1 MQIGKF
7 FGLACI
13 TVLLFDALASF
24 ASLVIGFNYGRASF
38 VSAVMY
44 IAFTFF
50 CARKFGFGTAL
61 LLGAAMGLTDA
72 TLGWA
77 ISWAIGPGRLAAE
90 IYSPSAVVFTAVLM
104 VVLGLTYG
112 LIGGGLGVFTKRSTA
127 A

>member
-1 MQIGKF
+1 MRIFKF

-13 TVLLFDALASF
+13 SVLAFDALASF
-24 ASLVIGFNYGRASF
+24 ASLAIGFNYGRASF
-38 VSAVMY
+38 VSAAMY
-44 IAFTFF
+44 MVFAFF
-50 CARKFGFGTAL
+50 CARKFGFVTAL

-90 IYSPSAVVFTAVLM
+90 IYSLYAVVFTAVLM
-104 VVLGLTYG
+104 VVLGIIYG
-112 LIGGGLGVFTKRSTA
+112 SIGGGIGVLTKRSTA